1 MGDRRNELNLIG
13 SKKKFSKLEGL
24 EIDHL
29 PQLWIDFQEQ
39 NKHSTR
45 IRCFIIFTCVLIRDI
60 EFILSFINESI
71 AKKISSQKIYWDK
84 IRWIFDSFKDIIFT
98 CVLIRDI
105 EFILSF
111 INESIAKKI
120 SSQKIYWDKIRWI
133 FDSFKDRHTNH
144 MEEFILTLWSDF
156 PMLVF
161 QKMMIF
167 LHNPVVETHL

>member
-84 IRWIFDSFKDIIFT
+84 IRWIFDSFKD
-98 CVLIRDI
+98 
-105 EFILSF
+105 
-111 INESIAKKI
+111 
-120 SSQKIYWDKIRWI
+120 
-133 FDSFKDRHTNH
+133 RHTNH